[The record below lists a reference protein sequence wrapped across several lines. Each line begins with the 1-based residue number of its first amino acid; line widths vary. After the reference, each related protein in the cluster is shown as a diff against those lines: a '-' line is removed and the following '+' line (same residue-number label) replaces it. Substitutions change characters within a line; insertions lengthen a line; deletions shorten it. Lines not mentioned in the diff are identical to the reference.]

1 MKNVLLFAEHCQSMC
16 PLQDLPFLSETELR
30 SSLLEF
36 DRVKDSYLKTV
47 KQVTFC
53 EASMTVET
61 EYY

>member
-1 MKNVLLFAEHCQSMC
+1 MYCYLQSTVNLMC
-16 PLQDLPFLSETELR
+16 PLHDLPFLSEAELR

-47 KQVTFC
+47 KQVTLC

>member
-1 MKNVLLFAEHCQSMC
+1 MC

-47 KQVTFC
+47 EQVTLC
-53 EASMTVET
+53 EASI
-61 EYY
+61 